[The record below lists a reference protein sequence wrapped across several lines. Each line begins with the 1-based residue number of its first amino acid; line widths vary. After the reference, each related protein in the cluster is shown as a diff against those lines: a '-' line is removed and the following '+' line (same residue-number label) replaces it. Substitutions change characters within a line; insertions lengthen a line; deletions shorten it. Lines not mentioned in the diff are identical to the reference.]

1 MTTYPVKAVS
11 YEAIRKKK
19 RDYNGKSMAW
29 GGLQLATTRPQ
40 ALFARIMFVVSTPEM
55 LPF

>member
-40 ALFARIMFVVSTPEM
+40 ALFARIMLAVSTPEM